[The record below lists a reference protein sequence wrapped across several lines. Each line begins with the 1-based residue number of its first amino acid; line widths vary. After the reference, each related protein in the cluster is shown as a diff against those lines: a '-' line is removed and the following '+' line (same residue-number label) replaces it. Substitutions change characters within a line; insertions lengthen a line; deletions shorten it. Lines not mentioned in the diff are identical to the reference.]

1 MILDSIAWVLR
12 AEHKQREGK
21 GKWTKTRVW
30 HLFFAGETR
39 QLHIVWLMYLSVQ
52 PDLEHRVREG
62 NEEIWWL
69 ALLLSQT
76 NVGSSAHC
84 STLTPMHACTRAT
97 THTCIHTHRHKE
109 KRCNW
114 LSMIRLFLDP
124 QTLPLIKIL
133 ICRTILEAVDWY
145 IMCNICLPPV
155 SCSETQ
161 TDTWYL
167 WISPFLTVTMTTC
180 DQQSLNLTSS
190 SAGQNL

>member
-1 MILDSIAWVLR
+1 MNKDMCLTSVFCWWDKTTPYCVANVLKCPAR
-12 AEHKQREGK
+12 FGAQGER
-21 GKWTKTRVW
+21 GKWRNMMTGSPLESDKCW
-30 HLFFAGETR
+30 FICSL
-39 QLHIVWLMYLSVQ
+39 LHT
-52 PDLEHRVREG
+52 H
-62 NEEIWWL
+62 
-69 ALLLSQT
+69 T
-76 NVGSSAHC
+76 
-84 STLTPMHACTRAT
+84 HACMHTHNHT
-97 THTCIHTHRHKE
+97 HLHTHTHTHKE

-167 WISPFLTVTMTTC
+167 WISPFLTVIMTTC
-180 DQQSLNLTSS
+180 DQQSLNLASS

>member
-1 MILDSIAWVLR
+1 MAKKNDMEIWYWSLFVFGRYNYCFPFKIGTYSCWYLSMSSVLMSRCKVRDSVPNDSIVEVLR

-21 GKWTKTRVW
+21 GKWTKTCVW

-84 STLTPMHACTRAT
+84 STLTPMHACTRTT
-97 THTCIHTHRHKE
+97 THTCIHTHTQRE
-109 KRCNW
+109 K
-114 LSMIRLFLDP
+114 M
-124 QTLPLIKIL
+124 Q
-133 ICRTILEAVDWY
+133 
-145 IMCNICLPPV
+145 
-155 SCSETQ
+155 
-161 TDTWYL
+161 
-167 WISPFLTVTMTTC
+167 LT
-180 DQQSLNLTSS
+180 
-190 SAGQNL
+190 

>member
-1 MILDSIAWVLR
+1 MSSQIWSTGWEREMKKYDDWLSSWVRQML
-12 AEHKQREGK
+12 
-21 GKWTKTRVW
+21 V
-30 HLFFAGETR
+30 HL
-39 QLHIVWLMYLSVQ
+39 
-52 PDLEHRVREG
+52 
-62 NEEIWWL
+62 
-69 ALLLSQT
+69 
-76 NVGSSAHC
+76 
-84 STLTPMHACTRAT
+84 LTAPHSHPCMHAHAQPHTLAY
-97 THTCIHTHRHKE
+97 THTHKE

-167 WISPFLTVTMTTC
+167 WISPFLTVIMTTC
-180 DQQSLNLTSS
+180 DQQSFESGFFFCRSKSLRRNRPLEKC
-190 SAGQNL
+190 